1 MEPERL
7 DLKIYGGSM
16 MISLIVTLSS
26 LSVAGTYDLIERR
39 NERNKKAADAGTS
52 TAD

>member
-1 MEPERL
+1 
-7 DLKIYGGSM
+7 

-26 LSVAGTYDLIERR
+26 LLVAGTYDLIERR

-52 TAD
+52 TAGK